1 MAARLTFAILMA
13 DEDEILQVVFI
24 GVAVASILLQ
34 TCRFIK
40 AIELFSECL
49 VLLKKHSLKLKKD
62 KLNKLFALVY
72 DRLFNLYCLVGN
84 YKNAIQS
91 GEEALCLS
99 RENDDY
105 EGEAVLLK
113 KLGDV
118 YLSIGENKKAK
129 ESFEKALT
137 YYLDEVSRL
146 KQGENSKRT
155 LATLLCNLGEY
166 SIPLLEFT
174 SAKDY
179 FEQALAIW
187 EEIGDMQEKERAL
200 NVLSELT
207 SLVSDS
213 KKAAQNEEQAIPI
226 YETGGS
232 ESGAGL
238 QKAKAKDYLERAREV
253 FRETG
258 NRKNEPQVLIALGNL
273 YKDNEEY
280 EQARISY
287 EEAMVIA
294 EDVGDTY
301 DKGVACGKLGVLC
314 NIRGEYVKAK
324 ELHMKALEMSVS
336 LGDKRG
342 EIEDHLHF
350 AKVHINLSENN
361 QARECYRKAL
371 EISKEIGSQEAEA
384 STFFDLGVFS
394 LSLSDYE
401 NAELNFKKALELYR
415 KIGDTETEGSTICQ
429 LGYLY
434 FLVGGYHE
442 AIKCYER

>member
-1 MAARLTFAILMA
+1 
-13 DEDEILQVVFI
+13 
-24 GVAVASILLQ
+24 
-34 TCRFIK
+34 
-40 AIELFSECL
+40 
-49 VLLKKHSLKLKKD
+49 VLL
-62 KLNKLFALVY
+62 N
-72 DRLFNLYCLVGN
+72 
-84 YKNAIQS
+84 
-91 GEEALCLS
+91 
-99 RENDDY
+99 
-105 EGEAVLLK
+105 

-118 YLSIGENKKAK
+118 YLSIGENEKAK

-137 YYLDEVSRL
+137 YYLNEVSRV
-146 KQGENSKRT
+146 KQGQNSKRM

-166 SIPLLEFT
+166 SRPLLEFT
-174 SAKDY
+174 RAKDY

-187 EEIGDMQEKERAL
+187 EEIGDRQEKERAL
-200 NVLSELT
+200 NVLSELN

-213 KKAAQNEEQAIPI
+213 KKAAQDEKQAIPI
-226 YETGGS
+226 YQTGGS

-238 QKAKAKDYLERAREV
+238 LTGKIDDMCPSTGEQVEVNEGFEEAVSNIFDNVMKVFEVLFLEQRENFERLLSEANTHGKEVIARFLYRLGTASLSSFEYSKAKDYLERAREV
-253 FRETG
+253 LRETG
-258 NRKNEPQVLIALGNL
+258 NRKNELQVLIALGNL

-280 EQARISY
+280 ERAKIHY
-287 EEAMVIA
+287 EEAMVTA
-294 EDVGDTY
+294 EDVGETY

-324 ELHMKALEMSVS
+324 ELHMKALEISVK

-342 EIEDHLHF
+342 EITDHLNF
-350 AKVHINLSENN
+350 AKVHINLSESN

-394 LSLSDYE
+394 LSRSDYE
-401 NAELNFKKALELYR
+401 NAELNLKKALELYR